1 MSPGWSRTIWRGC
14 CRTPAAQVAA
24 QIGRA
29 ERLLAKHLAGPHA
42 EGDEA
47 GAPDV
52 RSVLTQFAAG
62 LDGGWMAEVADC
74 AMDYL
79 AGSVRR
85 YRPRRRAGD
94 RN

>member
-1 MSPGWSRTIWRGC
+1 MTGLPPEDLARLLE
-14 CRTPAAQVAA
+14 TPAAEVAA
-24 QIGRA
+24 QISRG
-29 ERLLAKHLAGPHA
+29 ERLLAKRLAGAHA
-42 EGDEA
+42 QGDEA
-47 GAPDV
+47 GTPDV
-52 RSVLTQFAAG
+52 RSALTQFTAS
-62 LDGGWMAEVADC
+62 LDGGWMAEVAVC